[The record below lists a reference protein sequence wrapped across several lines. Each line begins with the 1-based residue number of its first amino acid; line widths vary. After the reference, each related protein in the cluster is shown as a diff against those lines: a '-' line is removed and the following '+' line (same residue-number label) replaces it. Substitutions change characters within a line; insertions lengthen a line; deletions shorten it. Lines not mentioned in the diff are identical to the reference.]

1 MELFFEG
8 HTLRYAVEQMLLT
21 MYPGERPVYP
31 ERPDGALPCARISLK
46 EGTKYVTSVCRLE
59 TEHGVF
65 HGRAAVLRAAM
76 TDAVLEK
83 RLQSQA
89 VKMAL
94 YRAALASGLPKPVWG
109 ALGGVR
115 PAKLM
120 ARLLDEGLS
129 PQAAR
134 TRFQTDYDVSPGK
147 ARLCLDAALAGRAA
161 EDSLQPRDVC
171 LYIGIPFCPT
181 RCAYCSFVSS
191 AVGKSAGLM
200 EPFLQALFQ
209 EIDATAAAVRECGLR
224 PVALY
229 VGGGTPTTLSAAQ
242 LDALC
247 RHTAAAFDLSTLRE
261 YTVEAGRPDTITE
274 EKLRVLQGHGVD
286 RLSVNP
292 QTMRDDILQAIGR
305 RHTADD
311 VERAMEAV
319 SRVGGF
325 TVNMDLIAGLPGD
338 DAAGFAGTLERVM
351 AFAPENI
358 TVHTLC
364 LKKGARL
371 MTEETKLPPAE
382 AVGQMLEQTEA
393 VLRGAQYAPYYL
405 YRQKYMSGG
414 FENVGWS
421 KGNTQNLY
429 NICIMEELCTILAMG
444 GGASTKLTAPTGRIV
459 RAFAPK
465 YPQEYIE
472 RIADTCA
479 EKAKIKEFYDGKDG
493 V

>member
-21 MYPGERPVYP
+21 LYPGERPVYP

-59 TEHGVF
+59 TERGVF
-65 HGRAAVLRAAM
+65 YGRAAVLRAAR
-76 TDAVLEK
+76 TDAVVEK
-83 RLQSQA
+83 RLHSQA
-89 VKMAL
+89 VKLAL

-129 PQAAR
+129 PRAAC
-134 TRFQTDYDVSPGK
+134 TRFRADYDVSPGK

-161 EDSLQPRDVC
+161 ADSLQPRDVC
-171 LYIGIPFCPT
+171 LYVGIPFCPT

-191 AVGKSAGLM
+191 AVGRSAGLT

-209 EIDATAAAVRECGLR
+209 EIDATAAAVRESGLR

-247 RHTAAAFDLSTLRE
+247 RRTAAAFDLSALRE

-274 EKLRVLQGHGVD
+274 EKLRVLHGHGVD

-305 RHTADD
+305 RHTAAD
-311 VERAMEAV
+311 VERAMEAAA
-319 SRVGGF
+319 RVGGF

-351 AFAPENI
+351 AFAPANI

-371 MTEETKLPPAE
+371 MTEETRLPPAE
-382 AVGQMLEQTEA
+382 TVGQMLEQTETA
-393 VLRGAQYAPYYL
+393 LRGAQYAPYYL

-414 FENVGWS
+414 FENVGWAR
-421 KGNTQNLY
+421 GNTQNLY

-493 V
+493 L

>member
-21 MYPGERPVYP
+21 LYPGERPVYP

-65 HGRAAVLRAAM
+65 HGRATVLRAAM
-76 TDAVLEK
+76 TDAVLKK

-247 RHTAAAFDLSTLRE
+247 RHTAEAFDLSTLRE

-274 EKLRVLQGHGVD
+274 EKLRVLQSHGVD

-338 DAAGFAGTLERVM
+338 DADGFAGTLERVM